1 MSGKKVFTTILLVAS
16 CSSFLLSADNKNKNP
31 PKKQY
36 GDTPMMSQD
45 MCSDLTDEEQNF
57 AAMLNNNN
65 AMTFCSKMSPM
76 QRQKAMQMS
85 ATAGPAGVP
94 RMSPD
99 DAVQA
104 VMQGNTMTRPRGAG
118 ACPVQ

>member
-1 MSGKKVFTTILLVAS
+1 MSGKKFFTTFLLAAT

-36 GDTPMMSQD
+36 GDTPMISPNA
-45 MCSDLTDEEQNF
+45 CSGLTDEEQNF
-57 AAMLNNNN
+57 AAMLNDSN
-65 AMTFCSKMSPM
+65 AMMFCSKMSPM

-85 ATAGPAGVP
+85 ATGGPAGVP

-99 DAVQA
+99 DSVQA
-104 VMQGNTMTRPRGAG
+104 VMQGNTMTRPRGSG